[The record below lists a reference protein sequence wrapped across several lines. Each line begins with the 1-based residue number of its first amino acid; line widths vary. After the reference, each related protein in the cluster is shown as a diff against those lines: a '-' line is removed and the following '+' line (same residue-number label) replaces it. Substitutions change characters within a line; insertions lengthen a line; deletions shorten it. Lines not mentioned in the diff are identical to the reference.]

1 MVEPV
6 TTHESQNQVDTA
18 SPSLPSKEQDRA
30 PTESSGTAPASQAT
44 PSTNTAIV
52 ATSPRHAKL
61 LSGAVPIALP
71 SIAVISS
78 RPRSSK
84 VILKANPAYTNEDA
98 KHLAP
103 APNPTV
109 LSHRSDKGEA
119 VLTLP
124 SSTRFS
130 TPALIQYGLRTLV
143 EPLAVHQ
150 SRDIVDPPL
159 LSSIFG
165 ERTHVEPRSTEN
177 PSTPQAP
184 SSTETAATPPSSR
197 SVNVPAAAPLCVDSI
212 PVITSHRESSE
223 VDFQD
228 DSVDVPEK
236 TTPSTSASNDY
247 PTASG
252 VTLATPLGHGM
263 CQVNS
268 LRTSRVDLASLSSL
282 LDDSQPKIVKNDLF
296 SPAQAPNNRVPTPTA
311 AEVHGIATH
320 DPLLGR
326 ESCDLGAALVPYKGS
341 TKIANEGLDI
351 IDPAGW
357 SGRSLDEIAADL
369 RRRTSTTV
377 PQSMERATLTPTPSS
392 GDGKNCEIYTPPPL
406 LFPLSST
413 TVNRRLSGTAVF
425 SPAPTSN
432 NRAPA
437 PTAAEVHG
445 IATRDQSLSR
455 GRCDF
460 DTRSVPYKSSR
471 KTASEGLE
479 IIDPAGWSGKSLDEI
494 AAALR
499 RRAATTVPQSM
510 ERATSTP
517 TLASSVGRTSLFSG
531 PPVLDQPTPP
541 SIELQQAQP
550 WETGTPNTSSC
561 SGSRPPNDTPA
572 GGAKSVIRMVPDEE
586 GQEALSDPVAGPVS
600 FPTNIKTSVIQDWA
614 LLPPPSLD
622 AAPEKIKGASRTK
635 KIIKKSVKRVKST
648 FKPKNRSQ

>member
-18 SPSLPSKEQDRA
+18 SPSSPSEEQDRA
-30 PTESSGTAPASQAT
+30 TTESSGTLSKSQDP
-44 PSTNTAIV
+44 PSTNTAVV
-52 ATSPRHAKL
+52 ANSRHAKL
-61 LSGAVPIALP
+61 LAGAVPIALP
-71 SIAVISS
+71 PTAVIPSHQ
-78 RPRSSK
+78 RSSK
-84 VILKANPAYTNEDA
+84 IILKANPAYINENA

-103 APNPTV
+103 VPTPTV
-109 LSHRSDKGEA
+109 LCHRSDNGEA
-119 VLTLP
+119 VLTLA

-130 TPALIQYGLRTLV
+130 TPALIQDGLRTLV
-143 EPLAVHQ
+143 EPLAVHR

-184 SSTETAATPPSSR
+184 SSTKTAATPPSSR

-212 PVITSHRESSE
+212 PVITPHPESSE
-223 VDFQD
+223 VGFQD

-252 VTLATPLGHGM
+252 VTLATPLDRGM
-263 CQVNS
+263 CQVSS
-268 LRTSRVDLASLSSL
+268 LRTSRVDLASLSAL
-282 LDDSQPKIVKNDLF
+282 LDDSQPEIVKNDGF
-296 SPAQAPNNRVPTPTA
+296 SPAPTPNNRVPTPTA
-311 AEVHGIATH
+311 AEVYGIATQYRS
-320 DPLLGR
+320 LGR
-326 ESCDLGAALVPYKGS
+326 ESCDLGAALVSYKGS

-357 SGRSLDEIAADL
+357 SGKSLDEIAADL

-377 PQSMERATLTPTPSS
+377 PQSMERATLTSTPSS
-392 GDGKNCEIYTPPPL
+392 GDEKSCELHASTSL

-413 TVNRRLSGTAVF
+413 TVNRRLSGTAIF
-425 SPAPTSN
+425 LPAPTPN
-432 NRAPA
+432 NRAPT

-445 IATRDQSLSR
+445 IATRDHSLSR

-460 DTRSVPYKSSR
+460 DTGSVPYKTSR
-471 KTASEGLE
+471 KTAREGLD

-499 RRAATTVPQSM
+499 RPAATTVSQST

-517 TLASSVGRTSLFSG
+517 TLASSVGKTSFFSG
-531 PPVLDQPTPP
+531 PPVLDQPTP
-541 SIELQQAQP
+541 STSGELRQDHP
-550 WETGTPNTSSC
+550 LETGAPNSS
-561 SGSRPPNDTPA
+561 SSSDFEPPNDTPA
-572 GGAKSVIRMVPDEE
+572 LEAETVVRKLPDDGGEE
-586 GQEALSDPVAGPVS
+586 IVRDPVAGPVPLS
-600 FPTNIKTSVIQDWA
+600 ANIEPHDMQNWG
-614 LLPPPSLD
+614 LPPPSSPD

-635 KIIKKSVKRVKST
+635 KFIKKMVKRVKGT